1 MSGDRDISD
10 RPEDPAIRYH
20 APMRVEV
27 QARLVR
33 LVRRGL
39 GGLAAAV
46 AFALAASPAFATS
59 IVTAQYTADDSVAY
73 AFTDISSTGTKVL
86 SNTDDT
92 SSTRNIGFTFRFYG
106 TNYTSVSVSSNGILT
121 FNGVTNNQF
130 LNPNFTTTA
139 TSGNGPTI
147 AAFYDDLD
155 FRTSNDAS
163 ADGVYVQTI
172 GTTVGSRTFIVQWNK
187 AAHYPVTGVT
197 FSGEITYEVVL
208 YEATN
213 DFLFSYQDATWSGA
227 SGYDYGASATV
238 GIRDT
243 TGQTNGRRL
252 QWSYNSGVLA
262 NSYAILFTTTTPE
275 PGTFALFGAGA
286 AGLAAAVRRRRK
298 NRGAR
303 ADGDARQV

>member
-1 MSGDRDISD
+1 
-10 RPEDPAIRYH
+10 
-20 APMRVEV
+20 MRIGMR
-27 QARLVR
+27 ARLVR
-33 LVRRGL
+33 CLRRGL
-39 GGLAAAV
+39 RGLAATLP
-46 AFALAASPAFATS
+46 FALAASPAFATTITS
-59 IVTAQYTADDSVAY
+59 GHYTADDSVSY
-73 AFTDISSTGTKVL
+73 SFTDISSTGTKVL

-92 SSTRNIGFTFRFYG
+92 SSTQNIGFTFKFYG

-130 LNPNFTTTA
+130 ANNNFNTSATT
-139 TSGNGPTI
+139 GNGPTI

-187 AAHYPVTGVT
+187 AAHYPQTGVT

-208 YEATN
+208 YEGSN
-213 DFLFSYQDATWSGA
+213 NFLFSYQDATWSGA
-227 SGYDYGASATV
+227 SGFDYGASATV

-243 TGQTNGRRL
+243 SGQTNGRRL
-252 QWSYNSGVLA
+252 QWSFNSGVLA
-262 NSYAILFTTTTPE
+262 NNYAILFTAPE

-286 AGLAAAVRRRRK
+286 AGLAAAVRSRRK
-298 NRGAR
+298 KRGASG
-303 ADGDARQV
+303 DGDSRTA